1 MRNAHGVLQASVRG
15 AIGDLCRIELEQGR
29 SVPGELIGF
38 RDRHAQILPY
48 EDVSGLPFDAAVT
61 HLDRRLTVPCG
72 QKLLGRVINGMG
84 KPVDG
89 RGPIFAGR
97 FVQVRRS
104 TPDALSRPNISKPF
118 VTGQRVIDG
127 LLTCGQGQRIGLF
140 AGGGVGKS
148 TLLAELARG
157 CRADVNVIAMIGERG
172 REVRP
177 FIEGALGEDGLRR
190 SVVVV
195 ATGDEPA
202 VLRVRAAQTATS
214 IANWFRGQG
223 QNVLVLFDS
232 LTRLAMAQREVGL
245 LMGEP
250 PSARGYPPSS
260 FRVLAELLEQFG
272 ATESGSITGMFT
284 VLVDGDDV
292 DEPVSDAARALL
304 DGHFVLTR
312 ALAEKG
318 HFPAIDV
325 SQSVS
330 RLFNEVTDKAHQ
342 AAARKIRQILATYA
356 EVADLIRIGAY
367 NEGAS
372 PQVDRAVRLLPAIE
386 ALQRQP
392 TGEFGDFESTRNGM
406 QKIADSWPF

>member
-1 MRNAHGVLQASVRG
+1 M
-15 AIGDLCRIELEQGR
+15 GDLCRIELGRGR
-29 SVPGELIGF
+29 SVPGEIIGF
-38 RDRHAQILPY
+38 RDRRAQILPY
-48 EDVSGLPFDAAVT
+48 EDVSGLPCESSVT

-72 QKLLGRVINGMG
+72 WKLLGRVIDGLG
-84 KPVDG
+84 RPVDG
-89 RGPIFAGR
+89 RGAIYAGR
-97 FVQVRRS
+97 FVEVRRI
-104 TPDALSRPNISKPF
+104 TPSALSRPCITKPF
-118 VTGQRVIDG
+118 ITGQRVIDG
-127 LLTCGQGQRIGLF
+127 MLTCGEGQRVGLF

-148 TLLAELARG
+148 TLLAEMARG

-177 FIEGALGEDGLRR
+177 FIEGALGEEGLRR

-214 IANWFRGQG
+214 IANWFRSQG
-223 QNVLVLFDS
+223 KNVLVLFDS

-272 ATESGSITGMFT
+272 STESGSVTGIFT

-292 DEPVSDAARALL
+292 DEPVADAVRALL
-304 DGHFVLTR
+304 DGHFVMTR

-318 HFPAIDV
+318 QFPAIDV

-330 RLFNEVTDKAHQ
+330 RLFKEVTSEAHQ
-342 AAARKIRQILATYA
+342 TAARKIRQILATYA
-356 EVADLIRIGAY
+356 EVEELIRIGAY
-367 NEGAS
+367 KEGAS
-372 PQVDRAVRLLPAIE
+372 PEVDRAVRLLPAIE
-386 ALQRQP
+386 ALQRQS
-392 TGEFGDFESTRNGM
+392 TGEFSDFETTQSTM
-406 QKIADSWPF
+406 QQIAASWPF

>member
-1 MRNAHGVLQASVRG
+1 VLQASLRG
-15 AIGDLCRIELEQGR
+15 AIGDLCRIELGRNR
-29 SVPGELIGF
+29 SVPGEVIGY
-38 RDRHAQILPY
+38 RDRYAQILPY
-48 EDVSGLPFDAAVT
+48 EDISGLPFDASVT
-61 HLDRRLTVPCG
+61 HLKRRLTIPCG
-72 QKLLGRVINGMG
+72 WKLLGRVI
-84 KPVDG
+84 DG
-89 RGPIFAGR
+89 LGRPIDSQGAVYAGR
-97 FVQVRRS
+97 YVEVRRS
-104 TPDALSRPNISKPF
+104 TPSALSRPRITRPF

-127 LLTCGQGQRIGLF
+127 LLTCGEGQRIGFF
-140 AGGGVGKS
+140 AGGGVGKT
-148 TLLAELARG
+148 TLLAEIARG
-157 CRADVNVIAMIGERG
+157 CRSDINVIAMIGERG

-177 FIEGALGEDGLRR
+177 FIEEALGEDGLRR

-214 IANWFRGQG
+214 IANWFRSQG

-272 ATESGSITGMFT
+272 ATETGSVTGIFT
-284 VLVDGDDV
+284 VLVDGDDI
-292 DEPVSDAARALL
+292 DEPVSDAVRALL

-330 RLFNEVTDKAHQ
+330 RLFTEVNDAAHQ
-342 AAARKIRQILATYA
+342 ANALKVRQILATYA
-356 EVADLIRIGAY
+356 EVADLIRIGVY
-367 NEGAS
+367 KQGAS
-372 PQVDRAVRLLPAIE
+372 PQVDRAVQLLPAIE
-386 ALQRQP
+386 TLQQQK
-392 TGEFGDFESTRNGM
+392 TGEFSDLETTQNAM
-406 QKIADSWPF
+406 QQIAAAWPY